1 MQSLDQPQL
10 FPLCSFCNYK
20 LGTGDIQAMGS
31 IKRDAL
37 VQEESDR
44 RPANL
49 SDLETERVDVF
60 CWCNRCGHNAVVPIE
75 NLIGLLGPAQ
85 PVPEVGVRMR
95 CSACGAKDVAARPSW
110 PSLGQVSNH
119 N

>member
-1 MQSLDQPQL
+1 MFCLQL
-10 FPLCSFCNYK
+10 QF
-20 LGTGDIQAMGS
+20 GTGDIQAMGS
-31 IKRDAL
+31 IKRNAL

-49 SDLETERVDVF
+49 SDLESERVDVF